1 MVEDTR
7 AVFPSGVLIVVSTV
21 VLFGID
27 GTVIAT
33 AFPLLIVSVLF
44 VVERVSLVVGVFFV
58 ASAR

>member
-7 AVFPSGVLIVVSTV
+7 VVFPSGVLIVVSTV
-21 VLFGID
+21 VPFGID

-33 AFPLLIVSVLF
+33 AFPLLIVRVLF
-44 VVERVSLVVGVFFV
+44 IVERVNLVVGVFFV